1 MKLILLNDAFVW
13 SCSFGIHF
21 RNLFLSAPSFNSE
34 YMSRNLLQWL
44 KRTRMEEG
52 MIWNTYFKHRRQE
65 LRERF
70 PQCGKRGTNANHL
83 TVLQFRS
90 IIGKGVNYY
99 YVNSIYGD
107 TMEIS
112 TPVDAKNIPDDY
124 YVKAIRF
131 EFPKDSEERYMINCY
146 CCEWEYHDPVIELPD
161 FHFRMSIKYWW
172 AVEIRDFI
180 EHVNKFFPQWREE
193 VQLIE
198 HEVPKIEKLRRMR
211 QIRSERMRLRTF
223 EPFIESCHQ
232 GLCEIKEGRL
242 YVIVPLSNGRD
253 LSIEM
258 PVQTHNQDWWEKI
271 QAMVSAIVELF
282 ETQIAE
288 NRFNWSPHLREVICT
303 SRTCG
308 YWGFDSWRYKWI
320 RREDLEGLFRKKK
333 TWRKYMPITVKMV

>member
-1 MKLILLNDAFVW
+1 MFLLLFARSFPIDSRHLISDNITGYRRLILSRQRTLSVIKFDIEYLL
-13 SCSFGIHF
+13 C
-21 RNLFLSAPSFNSE
+21 FL
-34 YMSRNLLQWL
+34 
-44 KRTRMEEG
+44 
-52 MIWNTYFKHRRQE
+52 
-65 LRERF
+65 
-70 PQCGKRGTNANHL
+70 
-83 TVLQFRS
+83 
-90 IIGKGVNYY
+90 KGVCGG
-99 YVNSIYGD
+99 SLHFWARKLPG
-107 TMEIS
+107 
-112 TPVDAKNIPDDY
+112 DY

-131 EFPKDSEERYMINCY
+131 EFPKDSVKRYMINCY
-146 CCEWEYHDPVIELPD
+146 CSEWEYHDPVIEIPD
-161 FHFRMSIKYWW
+161 FRFRMSIKYWW

-180 EHVNKFFPQWREE
+180 EHVNKFFPQWKEE

-211 QIRSERMRLRTF
+211 EIRSERMRLRTF

-242 YVIVPLSNGRD
+242 CAIVPLSNGRD

-258 PVQTHNQDWWEKI
+258 PVQSHNPDWWEKI
-271 QAMVSAIVELF
+271 QAMVSAIIELF